1 MAYIDNM
8 AEGRNSY
15 YDWDYLVYDVRDL
28 IRAVVEMIKLANG
41 LLVIFMILAVMYI
54 IKMGW
59 PFVQAVYEKCCGK
72 KKSIS
77 E

>member
-1 MAYIDNM
+1 M
-8 AEGRNSY
+8 AEGRSSY
-15 YDWDYLVYDVRDL
+15 SSDWDRLYIYVKEL
-28 IRAVVEMIKLANG
+28 IQIFVEMIKLANV

-59 PFVQAVYEKCCGK
+59 PFVQAVYKKCCGK

-77 E
+77 Q

>member
-1 MAYIDNM
+1 M

-15 YDWDYLVYDVRDL
+15 YDWDYLVYDVKDL
-28 IRAVVEMIKLANG
+28 IKIVVEMIKLANG

-59 PFVQAVYEKCCGK
+59 PFVQAVYKKCCGK

-77 E
+77 Q

>member
-1 MAYIDNM
+1 M

-28 IRAVVEMIKLANG
+28 IKVVVEMIKLANL
-41 LLVIFMILAVMYI
+41 LLVIFMIMAVMYI

-59 PFVQAVYEKCCGK
+59 PFVQAVCKKCCGK

-77 E
+77 Q